1 MEIPFELS
9 DKSMN
14 QIGSV
19 MQKMAIVAFKEAGE
33 RQKYGPYMTKQE
45 AAKYLHIAPA
55 PQTLTE
61 FINQGLQV
69 TTVGNIS
76 RISKVS
82 VDKFMMEHQI

>member
-33 RQKYGPYMTKQE
+33 RQKYGPYMSK
-45 AAKYLHIAPA
+45 KRLS
-55 PQTLTE
+55 
-61 FINQGLQV
+61 
-69 TTVGNIS
+69 IS
-76 RISKVS
+76 T
-82 VDKFMMEHQI
+82 